1 MSVNVS
7 AVQSVFEAIEPLLTW
22 VAPIAM
28 MSIAL
33 YFIRSFFD

>member
-1 MSVNVS
+1 MLETTQIQQIFTALSP
-7 AVQSVFEAIEPLLTW
+7 ILTR
-22 VAPIAM
+22 VGPIAM

>member
-1 MSVNVS
+1 MTVENV
-7 AVQSVFEAIEPLLTW
+7 ASVFNVLAPILNR
-22 VAPIAM
+22 VAPICI

>member
-1 MSVNVS
+1 MNVS
-7 AVQSVFEAIEPLLTW
+7 QVQAIFEVLQPILNW

-28 MSIAL
+28 MSLAL

>member
-1 MSVNVS
+1 MSVSSVS
-7 AVQSVFEAIEPLLTW
+7 SIFEALSPILTW
-22 VAPIAM
+22 VGPIAM

>member
-1 MSVNVS
+1 MSTAEVS
-7 AVQSVFEAIEPLLTW
+7 AIFNVLSPILNW

>member
-1 MSVNVS
+1 MSTTEVS
-7 AVQSVFEAIEPLLTW
+7 AIFTAISPILTW
-22 VAPIAM
+22 VWPIAM

>member
-1 MSVNVS
+1 MTLTNVG
-7 AVQSVFEAIEPLLTW
+7 AVFDALSPILTW
-22 VAPIAM
+22 VGPIAS

>member
-1 MSVNVS
+1 MTVSNV
-7 AVQSVFEAIEPLLTW
+7 QAIFTALSPILDW
-22 VAPIAM
+22 VWPIAM

>member
-1 MSVNVS
+1 MSVNLS
-7 AVQSVFEAIEPLLTW
+7 AIQSVFQAIEPLLNW
-22 VAPIAM
+22 VTPIAM

>member
-1 MSVNVS
+1 MTVSSVS
-7 AVQSVFEAIEPLLTW
+7 AIFEALEPILTW
-22 VAPIAM
+22 VWPIAM

>member
-1 MSVNVS
+1 MSTT
-7 AVQSVFEAIEPLLTW
+7 AVASVFNALEPILDW

-33 YFIRSFFD
+33 YFVRSFFD

>member
-1 MSVNVS
+1 MTVS
-7 AVQSVFEAIEPLLTW
+7 QIGDIFNALSPVFNW
-22 VAPIAM
+22 VAPICT

>member
-1 MSVNVS
+1 MSTSEVS
-7 AVQSVFEAIEPLLTW
+7 AIFTAISPILNW

>member
-7 AVQSVFEAIEPLLTW
+7 AIEQVFNAIQPLLNW
-22 VAPIAM
+22 VAPIAI

>member
-1 MSVNVS
+1 MNVS
-7 AVQSVFEAIEPLLTW
+7 QVQAIFVALQPILNW

>member
-1 MSVNVS
+1 MPTITSIFTS
-7 AVQSVFEAIEPLLTW
+7 LEPILEW
-22 VAPIAM
+22 VWPIAM

>member
-1 MSVNVS
+1 MSVENVAS
-7 AVQSVFEAIEPLLTW
+7 IFNVLKPILDW
-22 VAPIAM
+22 VAPIAC

>member
-1 MSVNVS
+1 MSTSEIASIFNILS
-7 AVQSVFEAIEPLLTW
+7 PILNR
-22 VAPIAM
+22 VAPICM

>member
-1 MSVNVS
+1 MTTTEVS
-7 AVQSVFEAIEPLLTW
+7 TIFTTLAPILNW
-22 VAPIAM
+22 VAPICM

>member
-1 MSVNVS
+1 MSVDVS
-7 AVQSVFEAIEPLLTW
+7 AVQQVFNAINPLLSW

>member
-1 MSVNVS
+1 MNASS
-7 AVQSVFEAIEPLLTW
+7 IQAIFTALGPIFDW
-22 VAPIAM
+22 VAPICT

>member
-1 MSVNVS
+1 MNTAEVS
-7 AVQSVFEAIEPLLTW
+7 AIFSALSPILNW

>member
-7 AVQSVFEAIEPLLTW
+7 AVQDVFTAIQPLLNW

>member
-1 MSVNVS
+1 MDVS
-7 AVQSVFEAIEPLLTW
+7 QIQAVFTALSPILNR

-28 MSIAL
+28 FSIAL

>member
-1 MSVNVS
+1 MTVSQVS
-7 AVQSVFEAIEPLLTW
+7 AIFSALEPILNW

>member
-7 AVQSVFEAIEPLLTW
+7 AIESVFQAIQPLLNW
-22 VAPIAM
+22 VWPIAI

-33 YFIRSFFD
+33 SFIRSFFD

>member
-1 MSVNVS
+1 MTVSEVASIFNVL
-7 AVQSVFEAIEPLLTW
+7 EPILDR
-22 VAPIAM
+22 VAPIAV

>member
-1 MSVNVS
+1 MATSEIT
-7 AVQSVFEAIEPLLTW
+7 AVFTAIKPILDW
-22 VAPIAM
+22 VAPIAI

>member
-1 MSVNVS
+1 MSTSEIS
-7 AVQSVFEAIEPLLTW
+7 AIFSALSPIFNW

>member
-7 AVQSVFEAIEPLLTW
+7 AVQAVFQAIEPLLTW

>member
-7 AVQSVFEAIEPLLTW
+7 AVQSVFEAINPLLQW

>member
-1 MSVNVS
+1 MSTTEVG
-7 AVQSVFEAIEPLLTW
+7 AIFTAISPILNW
-22 VAPIAM
+22 VAPICM

>member
-7 AVQSVFEAIEPLLTW
+7 AISAVFEAIQPLLNW
-22 VAPIAM
+22 VAPIAI

>member
-1 MSVNVS
+1 MTVS
-7 AVQSVFEAIEPLLTW
+7 QVWAIFTALEPILNW

-28 MSIAL
+28 MSISL

>member
-1 MSVNVS
+1 MSIP
-7 AVQSVFEAIEPLLTW
+7 AIGSIFTALEPILTW
-22 VAPIAM
+22 VGPIAM